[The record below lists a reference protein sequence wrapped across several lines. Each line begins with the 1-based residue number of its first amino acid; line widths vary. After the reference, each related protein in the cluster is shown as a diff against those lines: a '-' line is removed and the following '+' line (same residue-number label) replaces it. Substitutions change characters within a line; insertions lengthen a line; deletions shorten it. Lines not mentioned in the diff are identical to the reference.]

1 MAQHNFGNCV
11 HKVLLAEGSYVNHP
25 SDPGVND

>member
-11 HKVLLAEGSYVNHP
+11 HKVLLAEGKSYVNHP
-25 SDPGVND
+25 SDPYGK

>member
-11 HKVLLAEGSYVNHP
+11 HKVLLAEGGYVNHP
-25 SDPGVND
+25 SDPAE